1 LEKIVLKAQMNSD
14 KMAMSLSAA
23 CLIHCLFAPTLI
35 IFAYSFLSFSVE
47 SEIVHYI
54 ILILALPISV
64 LALTLG
70 YRNHKVLSFLITGIF
85 GLSLMLLAVLL
96 GEGTSEKVLTVI
108 GSSIVA
114 YAHYR
119 NHKICKELECDC
131 HDKHNL
137 SI

>member
-1 LEKIVLKAQMNSD
+1 MLKAQMNSD

-23 CLIHCLFAPTLI
+23 CVIHCLFAPTLI
-35 IFAYSFLSFSVE
+35 IFAYSFISFSIE

-54 ILILALPISV
+54 ILMLALPISA

-70 YRNHKVLSFLITGIF
+70 YRNHKVLSFLIIGIF
-85 GLSLMLLAVLL
+85 GLSLMLLAVLF
-96 GEGTSEKVLTVI
+96 GEGLSEKLLTVI

-114 YAHYR
+114 YAHYK
-119 NHKICKELECDC
+119 NHKVCKELECDC

>member
-1 LEKIVLKAQMNSD
+1 MVKFKIFGVLYYFH
-14 KMAMSLSAA
+14 
-23 CLIHCLFAPTLI
+23 LIHVQF
-35 IFAYSFLSFSVE
+35 
-47 SEIVHYI
+47 I
-54 ILILALPISV
+54 ILMLALPISA

-96 GEGTSEKVLTVI
+96 GEGTSEKVLTII
-108 GSSIVA
+108 GSTIVA

-119 NHKICKELECDC
+119 NYKVCKELECDC
-131 HDKHNL
+131 HDKQNL

>member
-1 LEKIVLKAQMNSD
+1 MLKAQMNSD
-14 KMAMSLSAA
+14 KMAISLSAA
-23 CLIHCLFAPTLI
+23 CVIHCLFAPTLI
-35 IFAYSFLSFSVE
+35 IFAYSFLSFSIE

-54 ILILALPISV
+54 ILMLALPISA

-85 GLSLMLLAVLL
+85 GLSFMLLAILL
-96 GEGTSEKVLTVI
+96 GEGISEKVLTVI

-119 NHKICKELECDC
+119 NYKVCKELG
-131 HDKHNL
+131 
-137 SI
+137 

>member
-1 LEKIVLKAQMNSD
+1 MMSLPYISNPITVSYEMCDHNGHMNVNYYY

-23 CLIHCLFAPTLI
+23 CVIHCLFAPTLI

-47 SEIVHYI
+47 SELIHYI
-54 ILILALPISV
+54 ILTLALPISA

-70 YRNHKVLSFLITGIF
+70 YRNHKVLSFLIVGIF
-85 GLSLMLLAVLL
+85 GLSFMLLAVLL

-114 YAHYR
+114 YAHF
-119 NHKICKELECDC
+119 
-131 HDKHNL
+131 
-137 SI
+137 

>member
-1 LEKIVLKAQMNSD
+1 MLKAQMHSD
-14 KMAMSLSAA
+14 KMAISLSAA
-23 CLIHCLFAPTLI
+23 CVIHCLFAPTLI
-35 IFAYSFLSFSVE
+35 IFAYSFLSFSIE

-54 ILILALPISV
+54 ILMLALPISA

-85 GLSLMLLAVLL
+85 GLSFMLLAVLL
-96 GEGTSEKVLTVI
+96 GEGISEKVLTII
-108 GSSIVA
+108 GSSFVA

-119 NHKICKELECDC
+119 NYKVCKELECDC
-131 HDKHNL
+131 HDKQNL

>member
-1 LEKIVLKAQMNSD
+1 MLKAQMNSD
-14 KMAMSLSAA
+14 KMALSLSAA
-23 CLIHCLFAPTLI
+23 CVIHCLFAPTLI
-35 IFAYSFLSFSVE
+35 IFAYSFLSFSIE